1 MACISV
7 FCYSEIVK
15 MGQSYFYE
23 NKKKKDRFIRSK
35 NHDNFRS
42 A

>member
-15 MGQSYFYE
+15 KGQSYFYE
-23 NKKKKDRFIRSK
+23 NSGKKDRFIGSK